1 VSLTIPPGTNS
12 GRVFR
17 LRGKGLPQKSG
28 AGDLFVTAR
37 VMLPDGNDPALEE
50 LMRTWR
56 DTKPYDP
63 RKDLG

>member
-1 VSLTIPPGTNS
+1 
-12 GRVFR
+12 
-17 LRGKGLPQKSG
+17 
-28 AGDLFVTAR
+28 
-37 VMLPDGNDPALEE
+37 MLPDGNDPALEE